1 MNAFVP
7 LPSQFRW
14 TPQQLAGAIPLRLGD
29 LLDFDAARDGASGA
43 ANEPRQRL
51 RIAHGYRA
59 VGALPQCFRIS

>member
-14 TPQQLAGAIPLRLGD
+14 TPQELAGAIPLRLGD
-29 LLDFDAARDGASGA
+29 LLHFDAAHIGASVP
-43 ANEPRQRL
+43 ANEPRLRL

-59 VGALPQCFRIS
+59 ASALSPCFRIS